1 MLLHY
6 QAPSFPSYEKADE
19 QGMPQPCAL
28 GVPWVNEDTQRTL
41 ARLTIPRTDP
51 WGKPLPPDKQ
61 GQARGIQDD
70 PPAGDRDG
78 LLAEQPKRSG

>member
-6 QAPSFPSYEKADE
+6 QAPSFPSFEKADE

-41 ARLTIPRTDP
+41 ARLVIPRTDP
-51 WGKPLPPDKQ
+51 WGKPLPPEKQ

-70 PPAGDRDG
+70 PPVNDGDG
-78 LLAEQPKRSG
+78 LLAEQPKR